1 MGERRR
7 IGKYEIAEQIGVGGF
22 GTVYKAWD
30 PFIQRW
36 VAVKTC
42 SASDRE
48 ATQRFFREAQLAG
61 ALQHPNI
68 TLIFDFGVEG
78 ESPYFVQEFL
88 SGADLDELLAN
99 HSLSL
104 QAVLAI
110 LIQVCSGLEFAHSR
124 GIIHRDI
131 KPANIRVLEDGTV
144 KIMDFGIAKNL
155 QAESR
160 LTQTG
165 VALGTA
171 GYLAPE
177 QLAGKP
183 LDQRTDLFS
192 LGILAYELVTGT
204 RPFVGPN
211 LSNVIYQILH
221 QDPVPPRKK
230 NPECPERLQR
240 AILKALAKKPE
251 DRFDSVRDFAQELK
265 QVLMDLTGKPS
276 ERRDTTTDVV
286 RQELSRLGKPAP
298 SRTGATAA
306 PLEARPFERLPG
318 ETAATA
324 APPSLPVRRRRWL
337 LPLVLGAAAALAV
350 GGWLVTGGGGLSGVF
365 ARPTPTPTPIPPT
378 PTPLPAPTAT
388 PVPTAVPLLDVE
400 LFVYPVSD
408 IEIDGRPLGKV
419 QTRTVQLA
427 PGTHT
432 VRQVIEGYKD
442 VVHTIEVTT
451 AGQSVR
457 LRLPPFGVLRVL
469 PDFGVKT
476 RGARILYGGRDLGGF
491 RERPFKVEAGTF
503 PLVVEWSDGSRFE
516 ESITVPAD
524 GSVTRTVRPTPTP
537 AP

>member
-1 MGERRR
+1 MTERKR

-22 GTVYKAWD
+22 GTVFKAWD

-42 SASDRE
+42 SASDSE

-88 SGADLDELLAN
+88 SGADLDELLTN

-104 QAVLAI
+104 DAVLAI

-155 QAESR
+155 QAESH

-177 QLAGKP
+177 QLAGKA

-192 LGILAYELVTGT
+192 IGILAYELVVGT

-230 NPECPERLQR
+230 NPRCPERLQR
-240 AILKALAKKPE
+240 AVLKALAKKPE
-251 DRFDSVRDFAQELK
+251 DRFGSVKEFGQELK
-265 QVLMDLTGKPS
+265 EVLQDLTGKVSS

-286 RQELSRLGKPAP
+286 REELSRLGRQPPRAVTAPAP
-298 SRTGATAA
+298 
-306 PLEARPFERLPG
+306 LDARPFERLPG
-318 ETAATA
+318 ETSATA
-324 APPSLPVRRRRWL
+324 APLPPSRRRRWWIPVALVAVVTVGVLGWMAVSGDGLGSL
-337 LPLVLGAAAALAV
+337 LPK
-350 GGWLVTGGGGLSGVF
+350 
-365 ARPTPTPTPIPPT
+365 PIPPT
-378 PTPLPAPTAT
+378 PTPAPTPTPT
-388 PVPTAVPLLDVE
+388 PVPTVIPTPLPLLGVE
-400 LFVYPVSD
+400 LFVDPPSEV
-408 IEIDGRPLGKV
+408 EVDGKSLGRV
-419 QTRTVQLA
+419 QTTTVELA
-427 PGTHT
+427 PGLHQF
-432 VRQVIEGYKD
+432 RQVIPGYRD
-442 VVHTIEVTT
+442 MVHAVEVTAADPKVT
-451 AGQSVR
+451 
-457 LRLPPFGVLRVL
+457 LRLPPFGILTVIN
-469 PDFGVKT
+469 DFEVSS
-476 RGARILYGGRDLGGF
+476 RGAKVLVGGHEVGPLPLRDV
-491 RERPFKVEAGTF
+491 KVQAGAIE
-503 PLVVEWSDGSRFE
+503 LAVVWPDGSRYD
-516 ESITVPAD
+516 ESLTLPA
-524 GSVTRTVRPTPTP
+524 GGVLRRIVRPSP
-537 AP
+537 APPSP